1 MVHLIL
7 SNLKIFTSLGS
18 ILNISSSSLFL
29 VQRGFML
36 IKSRLKLVLDL
47 VQMVH
52 LILSNLKIFT
62 SLGSILIQVLLL
74 LIQLVNDLLLV
85 GNLIIQ
91 ASDGVVTVGLLLLQ
105 LLDGHINIFNVL
117 LYSNN
122 FLLKN
127 LFVSSGSLSLS
138 FLLNKEILCSNKL
151 VLQICLLGRHLGLLL
166 MVLRHV
172 TLLLLNL
179 LDQSLDFFLGAD
191 LLFKK
196 TQFFL
201 RVRLA
206 NHGSGLLDNDKPSPF
221 PHANILSEVSLGNL
235 DKFPLVTLLEV
246 NYIPES
252 LESLT
257 LHVAD
262 KLQDNVISLLLQEG
276 KGTSAEE
283 DKSVSKTI
291 PLTRELNLVH
301 KSIGASL
308 VVIRAGNFSSSKDS
322 ISCLKVRVQHP
333 VRESSHANPDTF
345 KHTITSQ
352 LVHDKRRLYIS
363 RLLVG
368 VGHKATH
375 KVRLTRVQGGHELSK
390 RHQVNRGDSLT
401 ATSLLLLLSFF
412 LGGDSGLSRVV
423 SPQVDK
429 QINLRSRFENFNN
442 RVIDRILVLL
452 KPVGDI
458 VGHNTS
464 IMGDGK
470 VSILVSLG
478 LGLQEDGELAKGSL
492 QLLLKG
498 LVSSLREERL
508 LLKDGPVN
516 ALLDIF
522 LLFHNEHVVVEELLE
537 LLIDKVDGNL
547 LKAIVLKDL
556 KSSNVKHSTEVVLLK
571 GGIN

>member
-29 VQRGFML
+29 VQRGFKL

-74 LIQLVNDLLLV
+74 LIQLVNDLILV

-117 LYSNN
+117 LDSNN
-122 FLLKN
+122 
-127 LFVSSGSLSLS
+127 

-179 LDQSLDFFLGAD
+179 LDQSLDFFLGSNILFKKFSLGLD
-191 LLFKK
+191 LVIISTILLIGLLFKK

-262 KLQDNVISLLLQEG
+262 KLQDNIISLLLQEG
-276 KGTSAEE
+276 KGTSA
-283 DKSVSKTI
+283 
-291 PLTRELNLVH
+291 
-301 KSIGASL
+301 
-308 VVIRAGNFSSSKDS
+308 
-322 ISCLKVRVQHP
+322 
-333 VRESSHANPDTF
+333 
-345 KHTITSQ
+345 
-352 LVHDKRRLYIS
+352 
-363 RLLVG
+363 
-368 VGHKATH
+368 
-375 KVRLTRVQGGHELSK
+375 
-390 RHQVNRGDSLT
+390 
-401 ATSLLLLLSFF
+401 
-412 LGGDSGLSRVV
+412 
-423 SPQVDK
+423 
-429 QINLRSRFENFNN
+429 
-442 RVIDRILVLL
+442 
-452 KPVGDI
+452 
-458 VGHNTS
+458 
-464 IMGDGK
+464 
-470 VSILVSLG
+470 
-478 LGLQEDGELAKGSL
+478 
-492 QLLLKG
+492 
-498 LVSSLREERL
+498 
-508 LLKDGPVN
+508 
-516 ALLDIF
+516 
-522 LLFHNEHVVVEELLE
+522 
-537 LLIDKVDGNL
+537 
-547 LKAIVLKDL
+547 
-556 KSSNVKHSTEVVLLK
+556 
-571 GGIN
+571 

>member
-29 VQRGFML
+29 VQRGFKL

-52 LILSNLKIFT
+52 LIFSNLKIFT
-62 SLGSILIQVLLL
+62 SLGSIPIQVLLL
-74 LIQLVNDLLLV
+74 LIQLVNDLILV

-117 LYSNN
+117 LDSNN

-179 LDQSLDFFLGAD
+179 LDQSLDFFLGSNILFKKFSLGLD
-191 LLFKK
+191 LVIISTILLIGLLFKK

-246 NYIPES
+246 N
-252 LESLT
+252 
-257 LHVAD
+257 
-262 KLQDNVISLLLQEG
+262 
-276 KGTSAEE
+276 
-283 DKSVSKTI
+283 
-291 PLTRELNLVH
+291 
-301 KSIGASL
+301 
-308 VVIRAGNFSSSKDS
+308 
-322 ISCLKVRVQHP
+322 
-333 VRESSHANPDTF
+333 
-345 KHTITSQ
+345 
-352 LVHDKRRLYIS
+352 
-363 RLLVG
+363 
-368 VGHKATH
+368 
-375 KVRLTRVQGGHELSK
+375 
-390 RHQVNRGDSLT
+390 
-401 ATSLLLLLSFF
+401 
-412 LGGDSGLSRVV
+412 
-423 SPQVDK
+423 
-429 QINLRSRFENFNN
+429 
-442 RVIDRILVLL
+442 
-452 KPVGDI
+452 
-458 VGHNTS
+458 
-464 IMGDGK
+464 
-470 VSILVSLG
+470 
-478 LGLQEDGELAKGSL
+478 
-492 QLLLKG
+492 
-498 LVSSLREERL
+498 
-508 LLKDGPVN
+508 
-516 ALLDIF
+516 
-522 LLFHNEHVVVEELLE
+522 
-537 LLIDKVDGNL
+537 
-547 LKAIVLKDL
+547 
-556 KSSNVKHSTEVVLLK
+556 
-571 GGIN
+571 